1 MHLRLTGGAANSN
14 VNNSLGGA
22 MSSVQITSGSLNNL
36 WDDVGGL
43 ESRDGDVGEYRCFA
57 VLNNDATATM
67 IGTKIWISQEPTNAA
82 IVIDIGLSP
91 TAVGTGSESINNGTN
106 EDLAPSGVTFSHP
119 TTFGGGL
126 SIGNLTP
133 GQRKYVW
140 ARRTVTAGA
149 GASQNTTYAVKVACE
164 TT

>member
-1 MHLRLTGGAANSN
+1 
-14 VNNSLGGA
+14 
-22 MSSVQITSGSLNNL
+22 MSSVQITSGELNNL

-57 VLNNDATATM
+57 VYNADATASM
-67 IGTKIWISQEPTNAA
+67 INSKIWISQEPTNPA

-91 TAVGTGSESINNGTN
+91 TAVGTGSESINHGTN

-119 TTFGGGL
+119 TTLGGALVCGT
-126 SIGNLTP
+126 LTP
-133 GQRKYVW
+133 GQRKFVW
-140 ARRTVTAGA
+140 SRRTVAPGA
-149 GASQNTTYAVKVACE
+149 GASANTSYFVKVACE